1 MQTRDLSVH
10 PHRMVEEFRAFVDMI
25 ARHDTAERD
34 RRLDHS
40 QAVLA
45 VATAARRSAGLL
57 PSEQDPS

>member
-1 MQTRDLSVH
+1 MCALQ
-10 PHRMVEEFRAFVDMI
+10 EFRAFVDMI

-45 VATAARRSAGLL
+45 VATTARRSAGLL
-57 PSEQDPS
+57 PIEQDPS